1 MPLEII
7 DVQSGSYLDENDIG
21 RFEDSYGCLQALEA
35 SVKTQTI
42 AR

>member
-1 MPLEII
+1 MEIL
-7 DVQSGSYLDENDIG
+7 DVQSGSDLGEDDIE

-35 SVKTQTI
+35 SVKIQTI

>member
-1 MPLEII
+1 MEII
-7 DVQSGSYLDENDIG
+7 DVQSGSYLGEDDIE

-42 AR
+42 DR